1 MPVKYFVSK
10 DSRGKEQ
17 PPDFS
22 HEVTAIIEIIKQ
34 LYAAFNH
41 HKNLYVIVANLNKH
55 DAMAD
60 MVILT
65 ERGIGIVELKGYPG
79 QITMRGTEWYAG
91 LKAIPGKPTI
101 AGKSAGY
108 RNPHEQV
115 QLYMDAIRYKL
126 LHPASEPWLPGKYA
140 DWVEFQFGTAVCFT
154 HEDVSL
160 DRFPFWHYKKSEKN
174 HHIKNWEQFS
184 ILTPDKILG
193 WVSALRFE
201 VTKGA
206 LDKYEAYRLTPKQI
220 MRIVTELFEAIS
232 WTEID
237 KQMPTG
243 KPYAYLLIKQA
254 GEEMLQIGLD
264 REKMTIGRDAS
275 CDIKI
280 PEQFERVSRTHAQIK
295 RTITGVVVEDCES
308 TNGTYLNGE
317 RLIKAKSLEAGQQIT
332 LGGIAD
338 KEHVCL
344 LEFTF
349 ELPEITSTQVGTQ
362 VKEEESPQPE

>member
-41 HKNLYVIVANLNKH
+41 HKNLYVIVANLNKQ

-160 DRFPFWHYKKSEKN
+160 IVFLSGITKNRRRTIISKIGSSFRFSH
-174 HHIKNWEQFS
+174 
-184 ILTPDKILG
+184 
-193 WVSALRFE
+193 
-201 VTKGA
+201 
-206 LDKYEAYRLTPKQI
+206 
-220 MRIVTELFEAIS
+220 
-232 WTEID
+232 
-237 KQMPTG
+237 
-243 KPYAYLLIKQA
+243 LIKFSDGYLHYA
-254 GEEMLQIGLD
+254 SKLLKALWINMKPIG
-264 REKMTIGRDAS
+264 
-275 CDIKI
+275 
-280 PEQFERVSRTHAQIK
+280 
-295 RTITGVVVEDCES
+295 
-308 TNGTYLNGE
+308 
-317 RLIKAKSLEAGQQIT
+317 
-332 LGGIAD
+332 
-338 KEHVCL
+338 
-344 LEFTF
+344 
-349 ELPEITSTQVGTQ
+349 
-362 VKEEESPQPE
+362 